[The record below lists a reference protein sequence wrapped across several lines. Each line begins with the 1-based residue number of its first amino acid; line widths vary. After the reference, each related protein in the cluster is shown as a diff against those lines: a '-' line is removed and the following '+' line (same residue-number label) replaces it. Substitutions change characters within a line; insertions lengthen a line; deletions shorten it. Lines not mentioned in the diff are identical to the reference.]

1 MSQKTILIT
10 GTNPGGI
17 GNSLAREFHAKGLR
31 VLATARNTDSI
42 KDLADL
48 GIETLSLEVT
58 DPKSIKALKEE
69 VASRTSGKLDYLVN
83 NAGRNYTV
91 PATDIDFEEVQLTY
105 EVNVFGVMRMCQA
118 FTPLLIEAKGTIVQI
133 GSLAAV
139 MPYVFGSVYNS
150 TKAAL
155 HSYSNTLRVEL
166 EPFDVKVVTVVTGGV
181 KSNIARTDR
190 QLSKDS
196 IYLPIEPEY
205 LRRTKHSQEVG
216 MPNEKYA
223 KSVVSQVLSGRHK
236 RQFWEGSFSY
246 IVWFLNTFMP
256 AKIFVSDLII
266 CAALSLTF
274 FQGLPLLAQL
284 WHVEAQRGSHQEAR
298 LNNFRR
304 RLCRK
309 IEEQG
314 FLRRLWSARSN
325 QCFHIPR
332 TESSIITIV
341 NAYQYQHTPSHAF
354 RRQRAHVNPAAV
366 AFCRYSSKVVA

>member
-42 KDLADL
+42 TDLADL

-58 DPKSIKALKEE
+58 DPESIKALKEE

-91 PATDIDFEEVQLTY
+91 PATDIDFEQVQLTY

-133 GSLAAV
+133 GSLAGV

-181 KSNIARTDR
+181 KSRIARNDW
-190 QLSKDS
+190 QLPRDS
-196 IYLPIEPEY
+196 IYLPIEAEY

-216 MPNEKYA
+216 MPNEQYS
-223 KSVVSQVLSGRHK
+223 KSVVSQVLSGRHN

-256 AKIFVSDLII
+256 AKIFVSDPNIWAELSLII
-266 CAALSLTF
+266 CNRITFSGATLACGSSERPTPRSSLERYHNTM
-274 FQGLPLLAQL
+274 QKERGTGLLA
-284 WHVEAQRGSHQEAR
+284 RM
-298 LNNFRR
+298 
-304 RLCRK
+304 CR
-309 IEEQG
+309 
-314 FLRRLWSARSN
+314 ARSQ
-325 QCFHIPR
+325 QCFNIPNEQSQNSLQSLMPIR
-332 TESSIITIV
+332 IHQAMH
-341 NAYQYQHTPSHAF
+341 AYAN
-354 RRQRAHVNPAAV
+354 VLM
-366 AFCRYSSKVVA
+366 

>member
-1 MSQKTILIT
+1 MLRRGSRTSGSARDLPNSSATRPRCSSSQRIKQPNPQYTTMPKTILIT

-31 VLATARNTDSI
+31 VFATARNTDSI
-42 KDLADL
+42 TDLAEI

-58 DPKSIKALKEE
+58 DPESIKALKEE

-91 PATDIDFEEVQLTY
+91 PATDIDFEQVQLTY

-133 GSLAAV
+133 GSLAGV

-181 KSNIARTDR
+181 KSRIARNDW
-190 QLSKDS
+190 QLPRDS
-196 IYLPIEPEY
+196 IYLPIEAEY

-223 KSVVSQVLSGRHK
+223 KSVVSQVLGGRHK
-236 RQFWEGSFSY
+236 RQFWEGSFSH
-246 IVWFLNTFMP
+246 IVWFLTTFMP
-256 AKIFVSDLII
+256 ARIFDYIFWRNFGMWKLRE
-266 CAALSLTF
+266 AHTKK
-274 FQGLPLLAQL
+274 LA
-284 WHVEAQRGSHQEAR
+284 
-298 LNNFRR
+298 
-304 RLCRK
+304 
-309 IEEQG
+309 
-314 FLRRLWSARSN
+314 
-325 QCFHIPR
+325 
-332 TESSIITIV
+332 
-341 NAYQYQHTPSHAF
+341 
-354 RRQRAHVNPAAV
+354 
-366 AFCRYSSKVVA
+366 

>member
-1 MSQKTILIT
+1 MPVVVSFLSKVLGSLAVLIEIPLCVPARVGLLTCSGADMLRRGSRASGSARDQPNSSATRPRCSSSQRIKQPNPQYTTMPKTILIT

-31 VLATARNTDSI
+31 VFATARNTDSI
-42 KDLADL
+42 TDLAEI

-58 DPKSIKALKEE
+58 DPESIKALKEE

-91 PATDIDFEEVQLTY
+91 PATDIDFEQVQLTY

-133 GSLAAV
+133 GSLAGV

-181 KSNIARTDR
+181 KSRIARNDW
-190 QLSKDS
+190 QLPRDS
-196 IYLPIEPEY
+196 IYLPIEAEY

-223 KSVVSQVLSGRHK
+223 KSVVSQVLGGRHK
-236 RQFWEGSFSY
+236 RQFWEGSFSH
-246 IVWFLNTFMP
+246 IVWFLTTFMP
-256 AKIFVSDLII
+256 ARIFVSDLT
-266 CAALSLTF
+266 LT
-274 FQGLPLLAQL
+274 L
-284 WHVEAQRGSHQEAR
+284 
-298 LNNFRR
+298 
-304 RLCRK
+304 
-309 IEEQG
+309 
-314 FLRRLWSARSN
+314 
-325 QCFHIPR
+325 
-332 TESSIITIV
+332 
-341 NAYQYQHTPSHAF
+341 
-354 RRQRAHVNPAAV
+354 
-366 AFCRYSSKVVA
+366 